1 MANIVFNISKGE
13 VNAYT
18 KRVVNNDPA
27 NSALVI
33 VLLKAAEADG
43 VLQDYDTLG
52 AILSAGGGTANVEAN
67 FTNYARKVLT
77 NTELSAPTVDD
88 SGNQQYSDAPDQT
101 YVSAGGAINNA
112 LVKMIICYDSDT
124 TTGTDSNIV
133 PLVALD
139 FTITT
144 DGTDILASFSAEGFF
159 AATGV
164 I

>member
-1 MANIVFNISKGE
+1 MANIVFNVAKGE

-18 KRVVNNDPA
+18 KRIVNNDPA

-33 VLLKAAEADG
+33 VLLKTAEVDG
-43 VLQDYDTLG
+43 TLQDYDTLG

-67 FTNYARKVLT
+67 FTNYTRKVLT

>member
-1 MANIVFNISKGE
+1 VANIVFNIAKGE
-13 VNAYT
+13 VNAYV

-33 VLLKAAEADG
+33 VLLKTAEADAT
-43 VLQDYDTLG
+43 LQDYDTLG

-101 YVSAGGAINNA
+101 YVSAGGAVNNA

>member
-1 MANIVFNISKGE
+1 VANIVFNIAKGE

-33 VLLKAAEADG
+33 VLLKTAEADG

-88 SGNQQYSDAPDQT
+88 AGNQQYSDAPDQT
-101 YVSAGGAINNA
+101 YVSAGGAVNNS
-112 LVKMIICYDSDT
+112 LVKMVICYDADT
-124 TTGTDSNIV
+124 TTGTDANLIT
-133 PLVALD
+133 LVALD
-139 FTITT
+139 FVSTT

-159 AATGV
+159 VAIGV
-164 I
+164 V

>member
-1 MANIVFNISKGE
+1 VANIVFNIAKGE

-33 VLLKAAEADG
+33 VLLKTAEADG

-88 SGNQQYSDAPDQT
+88 AGNQQYSDAPDQT
-101 YVSAGGAINNA
+101 YVSAGGAVNNS
-112 LVKMIICYDSDT
+112 LVKMVICYDADT
-124 TTGTDSNIV
+124 TTGTDANLI

-139 FTITT
+139 FVSTT

-159 AATGV
+159 VAIGV
-164 I
+164 V

>member
-1 MANIVFNISKGE
+1 
-13 VNAYT
+13 
-18 KRVVNNDPA
+18 
-27 NSALVI
+27 VI
-33 VLLKAAEADG
+33 VLLKTAEADG

-88 SGNQQYSDAPDQT
+88 AGNQQYSDAPDQT
-101 YVSAGGAINNA
+101 YVSAGGAVNNS
-112 LVKMIICYDSDT
+112 LVKMVICYDADT
-124 TTGTDSNIV
+124 TTGTDANLI

-139 FTITT
+139 FVSTT

-159 AATGV
+159 VAIGV
-164 I
+164 V

>member
-1 MANIVFNISKGE
+1 MANIVFNIAKGE

-33 VLLKAAEADG
+33 VLLKTAEADAT
-43 VLQDYDTLG
+43 LQDYDTLG

-88 SGNQQYSDAPDQT
+88 AGNQQYSDAPDQT
-101 YVSAGGAINNA
+101 YVSAGGAVNNA
-112 LVKMIICYDSDT
+112 LVKMVICYDADT
-124 TTGTDSNIV
+124 TTGIDANLI
-133 PLVALD
+133 PLVAPD
-139 FTITT
+139 WIITT
-144 DGTDILASFSAEGFF
+144 DGNDLIAKFAANGFF
-159 AATGV
+159 GAT
-164 I
+164 